1 MMAVVAV
8 INAALTVEDK
18 RVALQFLKEHGV
30 ILLES
35 SDFNAL
41 GRFTADRKLIGVV
54 GYNGFNA
61 KVCSMHSA
69 GDGNWVSREF
79 LRDAFH
85 YPFVTCDVNVII
97 GTVAGD
103 NARALK
109 FNKHLGFEVLF
120 RLKDGWENGIDMV
133 VMGMSKQSCRWLTQ
147 EQKHELQ
154 AA

>member
-1 MMAVVAV
+1 MTVEAMAIRPA
-8 INAALTVEDK
+8 ISAEDK
-18 RVALQFLKEHGV
+18 RMALQFLGAHGV
-30 ILLES
+30 ILLET

-41 GRFTADRKLIGVV
+41 GRFNPERKLIGVV
-54 GYNGFNA
+54 GYNGFNG
-61 KVCSMHSA
+61 KVCCMHSA

-85 YPFVTCDVNVII
+85 YPFVTCDVNHLI

-120 RLKDGWENGIDMV
+120 RLRNGWSDGVDTII
-133 VMGMSKQSCRWLTQ
+133 MGMTKQSCRWLAQ
-147 EQKHELQ
+147 EKQNELQ

>member
-1 MMAVVAV
+1 MAIRPA
-8 INAALTVEDK
+8 ISVEDK
-18 RVALQFLKEHGV
+18 RMALQFLGAHGV
-30 ILLES
+30 ILLET

-41 GRFTADRKLIGVV
+41 GRFNAERKLIGVV

-85 YPFVTCDVNVII
+85 YPFVTCDVNVIV
-97 GTVAGD
+97 GTVAGN

-120 RLKDGWENGIDMV
+120 RLKDGWESGIDMV